1 MSAPKRPDV
10 SIRLARGAAAGLKSW
25 TARLSSRDARVPG
38 PIKLLRS
45 ALFLPPF
52 AVVYGLLKL
61 HSLFRGGVEVE
72 AETVFGAR
80 CACRLPDLIQTYLYL
95 FGIWEPDV
103 TSFIARRLSPGD
115 TFIDVGANVGYHAL
129 LASRLL
135 DGRARVAAIEASPAL
150 FGALLANL
158 DRNGDPPNVRAINMA
173 AADAPGR
180 VRVYRGPQHNVGL
193 TTTVRSRGLPVEAE
207 VEAAPLADLLEPGE
221 LRTARLV
228 KIDVEGAEDAV
239 LRGMTGF
246 LKKCPRDV
254 VIVLELS
261 PLWWADQ
268 RQTAEGVLKDL
279 LEAGFHPYRIDNNL
293 FPWRYL
299 WPNDVAPPRRMRE
312 FPKKRVKR
320 IDMVLSRED
329 RETL

>member
-1 MSAPKRPDV
+1 MNRRERPNV

-25 TARLSSRDARVPG
+25 TARLSSRRPRVPRAL
-38 PIKLLRS
+38 KVLRS

-61 HSLFRGGVEVE
+61 HSLFRGPVELE
-72 AETVFGAR
+72 GETVFGAR
-80 CACRLPDLIQTYLYL
+80 CVCRLPDLIQTYLYL

-115 TFIDVGANVGYHAL
+115 TFVDVGANVGYHAL
-129 LASRLL
+129 LASRVL
-135 DGRARVAAIEASPAL
+135 DGRGRVAAIEASPAL
-150 FGALLANL
+150 FRVLRSNL
-158 DRNGDPPNVRAINMA
+158 VLNGDPPNVRAINMA
-173 AADAPGR
+173 AADVPGR
-180 VRVYRGPQHNVGL
+180 VRVYRGPDHNVGL

-221 LRTARLV
+221 VRTARLV

-239 LRGMTGF
+239 LRGMTSF

-268 RQTAEGVLKDL
+268 RQTARQVLQGL
-279 LEAGFHPYRIDNNL
+279 LEAGFHPYRISNNL

-312 FPKKRVKR
+312 FPTRQVKR